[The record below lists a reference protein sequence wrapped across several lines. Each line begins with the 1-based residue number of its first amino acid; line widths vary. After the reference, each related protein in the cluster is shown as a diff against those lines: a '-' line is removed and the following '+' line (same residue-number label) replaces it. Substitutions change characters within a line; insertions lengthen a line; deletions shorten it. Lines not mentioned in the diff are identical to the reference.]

1 MSKAFEAQAV
11 RFLRGE
17 DNPFDAFVVPDKPAH
32 EFSQCHA
39 AEVHR
44 EEFDRI
50 CRVIEKYRQ
59 PDYHTRRQVHETRVL
74 IVRGVRGS
82 GKTHL
87 MHVLGRR
94 ETPTPEVWVCPR
106 YFDPAF
112 PFNEYL
118 LTELVRTLLSSED
131 AEAPA
136 RLRWSARELG
146 RRLLCQALAPLGPH
160 EWREWT
166 RPPKLQQGF
175 WRRVRRSRWS
185 DRQRL
190 LDRLW
195 DDTDLASLAEL
206 CAGHG
211 LSSTAAEALARRH
224 IERSEHGTG
233 AAVRMRR
240 EVLLAFCELAFRDD
254 TDRLATLLE
263 HDFALPDTALPPA
276 RAEVVNSLL
285 QTLAEVL
292 AAIRVPVLF
301 AFDNMERLLAPR
313 GPVDFPTAQSFFNGL
328 AHVIDQTRGLL
339 LVLFVERGLWNEFGQ
354 AITSFADHRL
364 RQGVRV
370 RDYGCVWDLELKPPT
385 PEQIEQVVT
394 RRMAPLLA
402 RAVNGQELSP
412 CFPFEPAEVREIATA
427 GVDVLRTALLR
438 LRDRYDQLIL
448 PSEQPAGLP
457 PRDVAAPAG
466 EPDSAANLSDA
477 LRRDWEQAAAT
488 GRRILQA
495 SRRTALAPEL
505 HAGLGRWLELLVGQE
520 VRGWRLTAGNS
531 AVTYGDRPAFGMVTL
546 AQWQATDGRT
556 CRVALGPILGAGRS
570 MPLDLEIKCSVFR
583 QRPPLA
589 EQLVVLW
596 PVTEGT
602 VEVKQLPPATRQV
615 WEQLTPGR
623 AVWLCALPLTDFAWL
638 LGFPEWLTLHATE
651 SSGAELRSFVLGHTG
666 YLLQDV
672 APRETTD

>member
-1 MSKAFEAQAV
+1 MSKAFEEQAI

-32 EFSQCHA
+32 EFPQCHA
-39 AEVHR
+39 AEVHH

-59 PDYHTRRQVHETRVL
+59 PDYRTRRQVHETRVL

-94 ETPTPEVWVCPR
+94 ETSTPEVWVCPR
-106 YFDPAF
+106 YYDPAF
-112 PFNEYL
+112 PFSEYL

-136 RLRWSARELG
+136 RLRWCARELG
-146 RRLLCQALAPLGPH
+146 RRLLCQALAPLAPH

-166 RPPKLQQGF
+166 SPLGM
-175 WRRVRRSRWS
+175 RRGLGRRIRRSPWS
-185 DRQRL
+185 EHERL
-190 LDRLW
+190 LSQLW
-195 DDTDLASLAEL
+195 DDADRTSLAEL

-211 LSSTAAEALARRH
+211 LSPTAACALTLRH
-224 IERSEHGTG
+224 IERSEQGTG

-240 EVLLAFCELAFRDD
+240 EVLLAFGEMAFRDD

-263 HDFALPDTALPPA
+263 QDFALPDTALPPA
-276 RAEVVNSLL
+276 RAEVVSSLL

-292 AAIRVPVLF
+292 AAIRVPVIF
-301 AFDNMERLLAPR
+301 ACDNMERLLAPR
-313 GPVDFPTAQSFFNGL
+313 GPVDLPTAQSFFNGL
-328 AHVIDQTRGLL
+328 AHTIDQTRGLL
-339 LVLFVERGLWNEFGQ
+339 LVLFVERGLWNDFGP

-385 PEQIEQVVT
+385 PDQIAQVVT

-402 RAVNGQELSP
+402 RAANGQELPP

-448 PSEQPAGLP
+448 PSEQPSSLVARDAGP
-457 PRDVAAPAG
+457 PADESGA
-466 EPDSAANLSDA
+466 AANLSDA
-477 LRRDWEQAAAT
+477 LRRDWEQVT
-488 GRRILQA
+488 TKKRSILQA

-520 VRGWRLTAGNS
+520 VGGWRLTAGNS

-546 AQWQATDGRT
+546 AQWQTADGRT

-570 MPLDLEIKCSVFR
+570 MPTDLEIKCSVLQ

-596 PVTEGT
+596 PGTEGSIA
-602 VEVKQLPPATRQV
+602 VNQLPPATRQV

-638 LGFPEWLTLHATE
+638 LGFPEWLTLHAAD
-651 SSGAELRSFVLGHTG
+651 SNGDELRSFVLERTG
-666 YLLQDV
+666 YLLQDL
-672 APRETTD
+672 APRETND